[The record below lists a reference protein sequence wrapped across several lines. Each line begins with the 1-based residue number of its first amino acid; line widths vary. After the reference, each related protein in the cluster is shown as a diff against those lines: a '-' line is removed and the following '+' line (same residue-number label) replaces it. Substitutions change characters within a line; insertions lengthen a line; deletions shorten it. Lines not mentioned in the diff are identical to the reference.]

1 MDEQEEQQLW
11 RRLIDD
17 DDYDAAAAA
26 ASAYDSQEHPSDA
39 VLVGFVIANIVGLR
53 YYTGTISGRE
63 MVGLVREP
71 LNPYDPNAIK
81 VLNTRT
87 VQVGHIERAAAAALA
102 PLLDSCLVSV
112 EAIVPKPPSKN
123 RNPYRLPCQ
132 IHLFARPDAIPVV
145 RAAVFE
151 GGLQLIEYDDH
162 EFGLSEAAIVQEENS
177 KKSKSGKH
185 GKSVDKIFA
194 LVGKG
199 DEGKIAPLKP
209 PKEVIVSELF
219 EHQKEG
225 LGWLV
230 GRENSCDLPPF
241 WEMRDGSYVNVLTNH
256 QTSERPEPLKG
267 GIFADDMGLGKTLT
281 LLSLIATNKPGGFP
295 SSSTRNLQGE
305 DERINSSRGRKSRS
319 GKTVVKSCK
328 RRKLDDGE
336 VQKNEALGLKT
347 TLVVCPLSVLTS
359 WITQLEE
366 HTRPRSMKVYLYH
379 GERTREPEELLK
391 YDIVMTT
398 YTTLSAEFGDLSS
411 PMKETEWFRVI
422 LDEAHVIKNF
432 GAQQTKA
439 VIALKAERRWV
450 VTGTPIQNSS
460 FDLFSLMAFL
470 RFQPFSIKS
479 YWQNLVQRPLDQG
492 SKSGLSRLQALVGTI
507 SLRRTKAAENG
518 SKGLVGLPSKTIET
532 CFVELSAEE
541 REQYDR
547 LETEAQ
553 NTIREYI
560 DADTV
565 LHNYSTVLHIILRLR
580 QICNDV
586 ALCPS
591 DIKLFL
597 PSNALEDVSQNP
609 ELLKKLASLVEDGDD
624 FDCPV
629 CLSPPLKTVITCC
642 AHIFCQACILKT
654 LKHLNASC
662 PICRHPL
669 SKTDLF
675 VVPPT
680 KSTNDDGSKTCLSNR
695 PLSSKVSF
703 LLKLLLA
710 SKEQNPSTKSV
721 VFSQFRKM
729 LILLQE
735 PLKDAGFVI
744 LRLDGTM
751 STKRRAEVIKRFGK
765 CGPGEP
771 TVLLASL
778 KAAGTGINLTAASRV
793 YLMEPWWNPAVEEQ
807 AMDRVHRIGQKE
819 EVKVV
824 RLIVR
829 GSIEERILKL
839 QERKKKL
846 ASGAFGRKAAKEQKQ
861 VRLEDL
867 RIMMHL

>member
-1 MDEQEEQQLW
+1 MWTARRGSLYHQLW

-17 DDYDAAAAA
+17 YDYDAAA
-26 ASAYDSQEHPSDA
+26 SDSQEHPSDA

-112 EAIVPKPPSKN
+112 EAI
-123 RNPYRLPCQ
+123 
-132 IHLFARPDAIPVV
+132 
-145 RAAVFE
+145 
-151 GGLQLIEYDDH
+151 
-162 EFGLSEAAIVQEENS
+162 
-177 KKSKSGKH
+177 
-185 GKSVDKIFA
+185 
-194 LVGKG
+194 G

-256 QTSERPEPLKG
+256 QTSERPELLKG

-295 SSSTRNLQGE
+295 SSSTSNLQGE
-305 DERINSSRGRKSRS
+305 DERINSSSGRKSRS
-319 GKTVVKSCK
+319 GKTVIKSCK
-328 RRKLDDGE
+328 RRKLDGGE

-398 YTTLSAEFGDLSS
+398 YTTLSAEFGDPSS

-507 SLRRTKAAENG
+507 SLRRTKSAENG

-547 LETEAQ
+547 LESEAQ

-591 DIKLFL
+591 DIKSFL

-642 AHIFCQACILKT
+642 LHT
-654 LKHLNASC
+654 
-662 PICRHPL
+662 
-669 SKTDLF
+669 
-675 VVPPT
+675 
-680 KSTNDDGSKTCLSNR
+680 
-695 PLSSKVSF
+695 
-703 LLKLLLA
+703 
-710 SKEQNPSTKSV
+710 ENPET
-721 VFSQFRKM
+721 
-729 LILLQE
+729 
-735 PLKDAGFVI
+735 P
-744 LRLDGTM
+744 
-751 STKRRAEVIKRFGK
+751 
-765 CGPGEP
+765 
-771 TVLLASL
+771 
-778 KAAGTGINLTAASRV
+778 
-793 YLMEPWWNPAVEEQ
+793 
-807 AMDRVHRIGQKE
+807 
-819 EVKVV
+819 
-824 RLIVR
+824 
-829 GSIEERILKL
+829 
-839 QERKKKL
+839 
-846 ASGAFGRKAAKEQKQ
+846 
-861 VRLEDL
+861 
-867 RIMMHL
+867 

>member
-1 MDEQEEQQLW
+1 MDEQEQQLW

-17 DDYDAAAAA
+17 DDDYDAAA
-26 ASAYDSQEHPSDA
+26 DSQEHPSDA

-87 VQVGHIERAAAAALA
+87 AQVGHIERAAAAALA

-112 EAIVPKPPSKN
+112 GAIVPKPPSKN

-132 IHLFARPDAIPVV
+132 IHLFARPDAIPIV

-185 GKSVDKIFA
+185 GKSVDEIFS

-199 DEGKIAPLKP
+199 DEGKIAPLEP

-256 QTSERPEPLKG
+256 QTLERPEPLKG

-295 SSSTRNLQGE
+295 SSSTSNLQGE
-305 DERINSSRGRKSRS
+305 DERISSSSGRKSRS
-319 GKTVVKSCK
+319 GKKVIKSRK
-328 RRKLDDGE
+328 RRKLDGE
-336 VQKNEALGLKT
+336 DVQMNEALGLKT
-347 TLVVCPLSVLTS
+347 TLVICPPSVLTS

-366 HTRPRSMKVYLYH
+366 HTRPGSMKVYLYH

-398 YTTLSAEFGDLSS
+398 YATLSAEFGDPSS

-439 VIALKAERRWV
+439 VIALKAKRRWV

-492 SKSGLSRLQALVGTI
+492 NKSGLSRLQ
-507 SLRRTKAAENG
+507 
-518 SKGLVGLPSKTIET
+518 
-532 CFVELSAEE
+532 
-541 REQYDR
+541 
-547 LETEAQ
+547 
-553 NTIREYI
+553 
-560 DADTV
+560 V
-565 LHNYSTVLHIILRLR
+565 LFIL
-580 QICNDV
+580 
-586 ALCPS
+586 
-591 DIKLFL
+591 
-597 PSNALEDVSQNP
+597 
-609 ELLKKLASLVEDGDD
+609 
-624 FDCPV
+624 
-629 CLSPPLKTVITCC
+629 
-642 AHIFCQACILKT
+642 
-654 LKHLNASC
+654 
-662 PICRHPL
+662 
-669 SKTDLF
+669 
-675 VVPPT
+675 
-680 KSTNDDGSKTCLSNR
+680 
-695 PLSSKVSF
+695 
-703 LLKLLLA
+703 
-710 SKEQNPSTKSV
+710 
-721 VFSQFRKM
+721 
-729 LILLQE
+729 
-735 PLKDAGFVI
+735 
-744 LRLDGTM
+744 
-751 STKRRAEVIKRFGK
+751 
-765 CGPGEP
+765 
-771 TVLLASL
+771 
-778 KAAGTGINLTAASRV
+778 
-793 YLMEPWWNPAVEEQ
+793 
-807 AMDRVHRIGQKE
+807 
-819 EVKVV
+819 
-824 RLIVR
+824 
-829 GSIEERILKL
+829 
-839 QERKKKL
+839 
-846 ASGAFGRKAAKEQKQ
+846 
-861 VRLEDL
+861 
-867 RIMMHL
+867 

>member
-17 DDYDAAAAA
+17 DDDYDAAA
-26 ASAYDSQEHPSDA
+26 SDSQEHPSDA

-53 YYTGTISGRE
+53 YYTGAISGRE

-132 IHLFARPDAIPVV
+132 VHLFARPDAIPVV

-230 GRENSCDLPPF
+230 GRENSCELPPF
-241 WEMRDGSYVNVLTNH
+241 WEMRDGSYLNVLTNH
-256 QTSERPEPLKG
+256 QTLERPEPLKG

-295 SSSTRNLQGE
+295 SSSTSNLQGE
-305 DERINSSRGRKSRS
+305 DERINSSSGTKSRS
-319 GKTVVKSCK
+319 GKKVVKSCK
-328 RRKLDDGE
+328 RRKLDGGE

-347 TLVVCPLSVLTS
+347 TLVVCPPSVLTS

-366 HTRPRSMKVYLYH
+366 HTGPGSMKVYLYH

-398 YTTLSAEFGDLSS
+398 YTTLSAEFGDPSS

-492 SKSGLSRLQALVGTI
+492 TKSGLSRLQFGDIISDKRNIQALVGTI

-518 SKGLVGLPSKTIET
+518 STGLVGLPSKTIET

-547 LETEAQ
+547 LESEAQ

-560 DADTV
+560 DADTI

-591 DIKLFL
+591 DIKSFL
-597 PSNALEDVSQNP
+597 PSNALEGAAAIKRVQCNGGIERCRRGSDDKQCRVQMSILISFSPIKVSDTPINGVSLLVADVSQNP

-629 CLSPPLKTVITCC
+629 CLSPPLKT
-642 AHIFCQACILKT
+642 
-654 LKHLNASC
+654 
-662 PICRHPL
+662 
-669 SKTDLF
+669 
-675 VVPPT
+675 
-680 KSTNDDGSKTCLSNR
+680 
-695 PLSSKVSF
+695 
-703 LLKLLLA
+703 
-710 SKEQNPSTKSV
+710 EQNPSTKSV

-824 RLIVR
+824 RLIAR

>member
-1 MDEQEEQQLW
+1 MDEQEQQLW

-17 DDYDAAAAA
+17 DDDYDAAA
-26 ASAYDSQEHPSDA
+26 DSQEHPSDA

-87 VQVGHIERAAAAALA
+87 AQVGHIERAAAAALA

-112 EAIVPKPPSKN
+112 GAIVPKPPSKN

-132 IHLFARPDAIPVV
+132 IHLFARPDAIPIV

-185 GKSVDKIFA
+185 GKSVDEIFS

-199 DEGKIAPLKP
+199 DEGKIAPLEP

-256 QTSERPEPLKG
+256 QTLERPEPLKG

-295 SSSTRNLQGE
+295 SSSTSNLQGE
-305 DERINSSRGRKSRS
+305 DERISSSSGRKSRS
-319 GKTVVKSCK
+319 GKKVIKSRK
-328 RRKLDDGE
+328 RRKLDGE
-336 VQKNEALGLKT
+336 DVQMNEALGLKT
-347 TLVVCPLSVLTS
+347 TLVICPPSVLTS

-366 HTRPRSMKVYLYH
+366 HTRPGSMKVYLYH

-398 YTTLSAEFGDLSS
+398 YATLSAEFGDPSS

-439 VIALKAERRWV
+439 VIALKAKRRWV

-492 SKSGLSRLQALVGTI
+492 NKSGLSRLQALVGTI

-518 SKGLVGLPSKTIET
+518 SKCLVGLPSKTIET

-547 LETEAQ
+547 LESEAQ

-591 DIKLFL
+591 DIKSFL

-654 LKHLNASC
+654 LKHLHASC

-675 VVPPT
+675 VVPPA
-680 KSTNDDGSKTCLSNR
+680 KSSNDDGSKTCLSNR

-710 SKEQNPSTKSV
+710 SKGQNPSTKSV
-721 VFSQFRKM
+721 IFSQFRKM

-751 STKRRAEVIKRFGK
+751 STKRRAEVIKRFEK

>member
-17 DDYDAAAAA
+17 DDDYDAAA
-26 ASAYDSQEHPSDA
+26 SDSQEHPSDA

-53 YYTGTISGRE
+53 YYTGAISGRE

-112 EAIVPKPPSKN
+112 EAI
-123 RNPYRLPCQ
+123 
-132 IHLFARPDAIPVV
+132 
-145 RAAVFE
+145 
-151 GGLQLIEYDDH
+151 
-162 EFGLSEAAIVQEENS
+162 
-177 KKSKSGKH
+177 
-185 GKSVDKIFA
+185 
-194 LVGKG
+194 G

-230 GRENSCDLPPF
+230 GRENSCELPPF
-241 WEMRDGSYVNVLTNH
+241 WEMRDGSYLNVLTNH
-256 QTSERPEPLKG
+256 QTLERPEPLKG

-295 SSSTRNLQGE
+295 SSSTSNLQGE
-305 DERINSSRGRKSRS
+305 DERINSSSGTKSRS
-319 GKTVVKSCK
+319 GKKVVKSCK
-328 RRKLDDGE
+328 RRKLDGGE

-347 TLVVCPLSVLTS
+347 TLVVCPPSVLTS

-366 HTRPRSMKVYLYH
+366 HTGPGSMKVYLYH

-398 YTTLSAEFGDLSS
+398 YTTLSAEFGDPSS

-492 SKSGLSRLQALVGTI
+492 TKSGLSRLQALVGTI

-518 SKGLVGLPSKTIET
+518 STGLVGLPSKTIET

-547 LETEAQ
+547 LESEAQ

-560 DADTV
+560 DADTI

-591 DIKLFL
+591 DIKSFL

-629 CLSPPLKTVITCC
+629 CLSPPLKT
-642 AHIFCQACILKT
+642 
-654 LKHLNASC
+654 
-662 PICRHPL
+662 
-669 SKTDLF
+669 
-675 VVPPT
+675 
-680 KSTNDDGSKTCLSNR
+680 
-695 PLSSKVSF
+695 
-703 LLKLLLA
+703 
-710 SKEQNPSTKSV
+710 EQNPSTKSV

-824 RLIVR
+824 RLIAR